1 MKNIQVN
8 KEHYDFLSYEYM
20 TRFASYFFQLKTIHE
35 IMPNKILEIGKG
47 SGLFSRE
54 LKNNNFD
61 LVILDFDSNLNPD
74 IVGDI
79 RELPFPK
86 ESFDCI
92 CAFQVLEHLPFEDFS
107 ISIKELKRVSKQY
120 IFISL
125 PNSGRYFKYDLVIPK
140 IGRLRKMISLSKFK
154 KDIHVFDGE
163 HYWEINKVNYDES
176 IIKEIL
182 ICKDWELLLE
192 ERLFENPYH
201 QFYLLGKRK

>member
-35 IMPNKILEIGKG
+35 LMPSKILEIGKG

-107 ISIKELKRVSKQY
+107 ISIKELKRVSKKY

-125 PNSGRYFKYDLVIPK
+125 PNAGRYFKYDLVIPK